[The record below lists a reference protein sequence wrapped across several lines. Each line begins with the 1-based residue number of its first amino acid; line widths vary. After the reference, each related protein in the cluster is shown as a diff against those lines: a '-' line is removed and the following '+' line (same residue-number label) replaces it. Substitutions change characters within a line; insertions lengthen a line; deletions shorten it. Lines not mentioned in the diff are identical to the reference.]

1 MSKKHMRSIIMMI
14 LVVALTIP
22 FFATPVSA
30 AYENTY
36 TNTGNMR
43 DDIIGVAL
51 TQVGYT
57 EGSNNYTKYGVWYG
71 LSNSPWC
78 GMFVSWCANEAGIP
92 SSVLKR
98 TGLANPKN
106 FGLTYQSGNEYT
118 PQKGDLFF
126 KKNFSHV
133 GLVYYTEGD
142 YFYTLEGNTSTTSYD
157 GNCVMIRKR
166 KISDFYFSSPNYSG
180 SSNSGCSH
188 DYEVKVEADHP
199 HKEFKLCSK
208 CGKKSY
214 TGVKITSDNCKTCI
228 QEACDHSF
236 NSWTKTSDSKHSRI
250 CTKCDLEE
258 SKSHNWENGTVVKEA
273 TCVAEGQQQISC
285 KDCGSE
291 SVKSIS
297 PTGVHIYTDFSYID
311 ESNHQKV
318 CKMCN
323 EQTVSEHTLS
333 NHWKQDNLYHWT
345 SCSECNGHIRHEE
358 HVFSN
363 GCTEPCDICGF
374 TLSSGHKVGNELYNN
389 EDLHWEICVRCN
401 QEVNHQNHIY
411 ASDCDEDCNNCGYI
425 RKTTTSHN
433 DIYYSDASGHKNV
446 CSTCER
452 ETQIVSHIPDRN
464 TKDWEDQHCIHCG
477 FEMRSS
483 ENHEHVYATIDSDA
497 TSHWGAC
504 PCGEILEPEVHSWD
518 FQTSTCSICGVEN
531 KTVQTGSSGN
541 FFIDLWNHI
550 WKKK

>member
-166 KISDFYFSSPNYSG
+166 KISDFYFSSPSYSG

-199 HKEFKLCSK
+199 HKEFKRCSK

-214 TGVKITSDNCKTCI
+214 TGVKITSDDCKTCI

-236 NSWTKTSDSKHSRI
+236 NSWAKTSDSKHSRI

-483 ENHEHVYATIDSDA
+483 ENHEHVYATIDSDS

>member
-1 MSKKHMRSIIMMI
+1 MSKKHMRSIIIMI

-166 KISDFYFSSPNYSG
+166 KISDFYFSSPSYSG

-199 HKEFKLCSK
+199 HKEFKRCSK

-483 ENHEHVYATIDSDA
+483 ENHEHVYATIDSDS

>member
-166 KISDFYFSSPNYSG
+166 KISDFYFSSPSYSG

-199 HKEFKLCSK
+199 HKEFKRCSK

-214 TGVKITSDNCKTCI
+214 TGVKITSDDCKTCI

>member
-36 TNTGNMR
+36 TNTGSMR

-166 KISDFYFSSPNYSG
+166 KISDFYFSSPSYSG

-199 HKEFKLCSK
+199 HKEFKRCSK

-483 ENHEHVYATIDSDA
+483 ENHEHVYATIDSDS

>member
-166 KISDFYFSSPNYSG
+166 KISDFYFSSPSYSG

-199 HKEFKLCSK
+199 HKEFKRCSK

-236 NSWTKTSDSKHSRI
+236 NSWAKTSDSKHSRI

-483 ENHEHVYATIDSDA
+483 ENHEHVYATIDSDS

>member
-36 TNTGNMR
+36 TNTGSMR

-166 KISDFYFSSPNYSG
+166 KISDFYFSSPSYSG

-199 HKEFKLCSK
+199 HKEFKRCSK

-411 ASDCDEDCNNCGYI
+411 ASDCDEDCNKCGYI

-483 ENHEHVYATIDSDA
+483 ENHEHVYATIDSDS

>member
-1 MSKKHMRSIIMMI
+1 MMI

-106 FGLTYQSGNEYT
+106 FGLSYQSGNEYT

-166 KISDFYFSSPNYSG
+166 KISDFYFSSPSYSG

-214 TGVKITSDNCKTCI
+214 TGVKVTSDNCKTCI

-236 NSWTKTSDSKHSRI
+236 NSWAKTSDSKHSRI
-250 CTKCDLEE
+250 CTKCDIEE

-374 TLSSGHKVGNELYNN
+374 TLSSGHKVDDELYNN

-452 ETQIVSHIPDRN
+452 ETQIVSHIPDRS

>member
-166 KISDFYFSSPNYSG
+166 KISDFYFSSPSYSG

-199 HKEFKLCSK
+199 HKEFKRCSK
-208 CGKKSY
+208 CGKKSC
-214 TGVKITSDNCKTCI
+214 TGVKITSDDCKTCI

-236 NSWTKTSDSKHSRI
+236 NSWAKTSDSKHSRI

-411 ASDCDEDCNNCGYI
+411 ASDCDEDCNSCGYI

-433 DIYYSDASGHKNV
+433 NIYYSDASGHKNV

-483 ENHEHVYATIDSDA
+483 ENHEHVYATIDSDS